1 MISLTSQ
8 VKLLLPTSI
17 HQSHKMHALSAEI
30 NSVYYYY
37 YYYYLLFFFPVS
49 VFLHGDSQM
58 H

>member
-8 VKLLLPTSI
+8 VKLSLPTSI
-17 HQSHKMHALSAEI
+17 YQTNKMHALSAEI
-30 NSVYYYY
+30 NSIYYYF
-37 YYYYLLFFFPVS
+37 YLLNFCPVS